1 MANKMTYVDA
11 LNLVLT
17 GAVLTDEATEKLE
30 ALRDQLT
37 KRNSSKN
44 DKPSKKQAENLASAE
59 HLADVMKQV
68 GKPSTVSEY
77 MAVDPEGLGTMS
89 NQKVSALMRVLESAG
104 RVEKTTE
111 KRKSYFALRCPWRAG
126 CKNPAHNQQER
137 N

>member
-17 GAVLTDEATEKLE
+17 GAVLTDETTEKLI
-30 ALRDQLT
+30 ALRDQLM
-37 KRNSSKN
+37 KRNSS

-77 MAVDPEGLGTMS
+77 MSADPEGLGTMS
-89 NQKVSALMRVLESAG
+89 NQKVSALMRVLENAG
-104 RVEKTTE
+104 RVEKIPE
-111 KRKSYFALRCPWRAG
+111 KRKSYFALR
-126 CKNPAHNQQER
+126 
-137 N
+137 

>member
-1 MANKMTYVDA
+1 MANKMTYIDA
-11 LNLVLT
+11 LNTVLST
-17 GAVLTDEATEKLE
+17 ATMTEEVAEKLF
-30 ALRDQLT
+30 ALRDQLM
-37 KRNSSKN
+37 KRNSSKS

-77 MAVDPEGLGTMS
+77 MSADPEGLGTMS

-111 KRKSYFALRCPWRAG
+111 KRKSYFALR
-126 CKNPAHNQQER
+126 
-137 N
+137 

>member
-1 MANKMTYVDA
+1 MTNKMTYVDA

-30 ALRDQLT
+30 ALREQLV

-77 MAVDPEGLGTMS
+77 MAVDPEGLGAMS

-111 KRKSYFALRCPWRAG
+111 KRKSYFALR
-126 CKNPAHNQQER
+126 
-137 N
+137 